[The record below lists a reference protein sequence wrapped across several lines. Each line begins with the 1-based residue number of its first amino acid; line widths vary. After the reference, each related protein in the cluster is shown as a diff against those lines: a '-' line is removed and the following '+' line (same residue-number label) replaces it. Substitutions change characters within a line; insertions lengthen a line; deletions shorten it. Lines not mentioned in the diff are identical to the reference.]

1 MKNLRKSLL
10 NSLFNMYSVE
20 TTDNIFDWIKQSN
33 YNTIVKLDKVNLIDL
48 HKWNFGPDK
57 ISHQS
62 GKFFS
67 ILGIKIQGSFNDECV
82 EWEQPIID
90 QPEIGYLGII
100 CKEFKGVLHFLLQAK
115 IEPGNINKVQL
126 SPTIQAT
133 RSNFTNVHKGG
144 SPAYLKEFQECNIQ
158 DIILDQLQSE
168 QGARFLQKRNRN
180 VIILKQD
187 IEAVDSRFKWL
198 NLFQIKKLML
208 QDNIVN
214 MDTRTVIGCLSL
226 NLLNN
231 TDLLSNEFLPNIKMS
246 YNYLFNEKYIY
257 SSNDILTWLTKKKLS
272 ADLNTRIIPLINLSN
287 WDCTITKIKHKRD
300 LFFNVIGVNV
310 TIENREVISWSQPMI
325 QPVTKGH
332 IALFFSRK
340 NDNIYFLVRAKYEI
354 GSFDKLELGPTIQT
368 SKSKLSK
375 LDTFVYSIMKNA
387 KKTLS
392 VYQSEEGGRFYHEE
406 NLNEIFEIDFIDL
419 DINSSDLLWL
429 SYTQIQEMMRF
440 SGIVNIQLRT
450 MMSLLNEMSF

>member
-1 MKNLRKSLL
+1 MENLRKSLL

-20 TTDNIFDWIKQSN
+20 TTDNILDWIKQSN

-67 ILGIKIQGSFNDECV
+67 ILGIRIEGRVNDEHI

-100 CKEFKGVLHFLLQAK
+100 CKEFNGVLHFLLQAK
-115 IEPGNINKVQL
+115 IEPGNVNKVQL

-133 RSNFTNVHKGG
+133 RSNFTKVHQGS
-144 SPAYLKEFQECNIQ
+144 SPAYLKDFQECKIQ
-158 DIILDQLQSE
+158 DIIFDQLQSE

-180 VIILKQD
+180 VIIYKEN

-214 MDTRTVIGCLSL
+214 MDTRTVIGCLNLS
-226 NLLNN
+226 LLNYN
-231 TDLLSNEFLPNIKMS
+231 NFDYNEFLPTRIKPYKYFFNDNNI
-246 YNYLFNEKYIY
+246 F
-257 SSNDILTWLTKKKLS
+257 SSNDVLVWLTKKKLTTE
-272 ADLNTRIIPLINLSN
+272 LNTKIIPLVNLNS
-287 WDCTITKIKHKRD
+287 WDCTIKKIKHKND

-310 TIENREVISWSQPMI
+310 TIENREVVKWAQPMI
-325 QPVTKGH
+325 KPVTKGH
-332 IALFFSRK
+332 IALFFSK
-340 NDNIYFLVRAKYEI
+340 KDDNIYFLVRAKYEI

-368 SKSKLSK
+368 SKSNLSK
-375 LDTFVYSIMKNA
+375 VDNFVYDIMKNA
-387 KKTLS
+387 RKTLS
-392 VYQSEEGGRFYHEE
+392 VYQSEEGGRFYQEE
-406 NLNEIFEIDFIDL
+406 NLNEIFEIEFFDI
-419 DINSSDLLWL
+419 DINASDLIWL
-429 SYTQIQEMMRF
+429 SYSQIQEMMRY
-440 SGIVNIQLRT
+440 SAIVNIQLRT
-450 MMSLLNEMSF
+450 MMSLLNEILI